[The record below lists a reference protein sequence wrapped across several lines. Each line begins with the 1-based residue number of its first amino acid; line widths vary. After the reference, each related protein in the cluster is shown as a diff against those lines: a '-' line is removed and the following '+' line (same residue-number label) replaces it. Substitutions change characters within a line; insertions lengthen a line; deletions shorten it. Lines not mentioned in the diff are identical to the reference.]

1 MAISSFSDVPPLAKR
16 CLDFLEV
23 DGVFRIENFSLQ
35 TPSLTEVNRLVK
47 QFEDTDPASLNMAFE
62 NPDTVC
68 GVLRKWLR
76 QLPEPLFSY
85 EFYDSWMSLQHTQVN
100 EDLFGE
106 IQTVLFQLHPTHYAV
121 MQRLFRFLHKLSF
134 YSAVNRLTTP
144 VLGFHWQPCLIWSQA
159 NATALD
165 PMRVAPDGAIA
176 GSIVATMI
184 EHYDKLFVE
193 ETTWVPP
200 EFDTPAPANPSSA
213 AASAASTPHATPL
226 AIHALNGHNS
236 LNGSSSSLPP
246 FSGSPA
252 PTASS
257 VHTDPVGVSTS
268 SASISHSE
276 EDENSSSQAS
286 STQASIG
293 NGANGASATAIM
305 ANPESGHVATA
316 AGSSAPMP
324 IAQPSSSPSAI
335 SYVAHY
341 QQQTSQHS
349 TPQGSPQV
357 AHTLA
362 GGIPTTGS
370 GSPTNQLAPNSGSSA
385 PAPASG
391 SLPPITI
398 PTYGGGG
405 HGVANSV
412 PVTPITP
419 LPSVSPPQPLA
430 RSFAGAHSSS
440 GGGSSANLL
449 SSSPG
454 ASPSPLALNR
464 APSSAK
470 LGEDTSSSPRASTN
484 LSSATP
490 ITARKKQPVVV
501 NGYTQGTAICEFTD
515 MSDGMLQ
522 FFKNEHIYITQ
533 KHDDGWWEG
542 WKRGRRGFFPA
553 QYVVE
558 IAL

>member
-1 MAISSFSDVPPLAKR
+1 M
-16 CLDFLEV
+16 DFLEV

-47 QFEDTDPASLNMAFE
+47 QFEDNDPSTLNMAFE
-62 NPDTVC
+62 SPDTVC

-106 IQTVLFQLHPTHYAV
+106 IQTVLFQLHPSHYAS
-121 MQRLFRFLHKLSF
+121 MQRLFRFLHKLAS
-134 YSAVNRLTTP
+134 YSAVNRVTVS
-144 VLGFHWQPCLIWSQA
+144 VLGFHWQPCLLWSQA

-200 EFDTPAPANPSSA
+200 EFDSVAAPLPSSVP
-213 AASAASTPHATPL
+213 ASTASTPHATPI
-226 AIHALNGHNS
+226 AISALNGQAS

-246 FSGSPA
+246 MSGSPA
-252 PTASS
+252 PALLP
-257 VHTDPVGVSTS
+257 DPVGVSTS

-276 EDENSSSQAS
+276 EDEGSSSQAS
-286 STQASIG
+286 SHYTAP
-293 NGANGASATAIM
+293 NVNGAS
-305 ANPESGHVATA
+305 GA
-316 AGSSAPMP
+316 AGSTSESGQIASAP
-324 IAQPSSSPSAI
+324 IGIVQPSSSPSAV

-341 QQQTSQHS
+341 QQQGSQQN

-357 AHTLA
+357 PHPLA
-362 GGIPTTGS
+362 GGIPSSTS
-370 GSPTNQLAPNSGSSA
+370 GSPSSTTPTPQP
-385 PAPASG
+385 PAPASAPQT
-391 SLPPITI
+391 LPPIAI
-398 PTYGGGG
+398 PTYGAQQQP
-405 HGVANSV
+405 GVTANSM

-419 LPSVSPPQPLA
+419 LPSATPAQPLA
-430 RSFAGAHSSS
+430 RSFAGAHGTSSAGSSS
-440 GGGSSANLL
+440 NLL
-449 SSSPG
+449 SGSPG
-454 ASPSPLALNR
+454 ASASPLALNR

-470 LGEDTSSSPRASTN
+470 LVEDNSNASPRSSTN
-484 LSSATP
+484 LSAP
-490 ITARKKQPVVV
+490 NTARKKQPILI
-501 NGYTQGTAICEFTD
+501 NGYTQGTAICDYTD

-522 FFKNEHIYITQ
+522 FFKNEHIYITN

>member
-1 MAISSFSDVPPLAKR
+1 MPRSTGPVLGVAISSFSDVPPIAKR

-47 QFEDTDPASLNMAFE
+47 QFEDNDPSALNMAFE
-62 NPDTVC
+62 SPDTVC

-106 IQTVLFQLHPTHYAV
+106 IQTVLFQLHPSHYAV
-121 MQRLFRFLHKLSF
+121 MQRLFRFLHKLAS
-134 YSAVNRLTTP
+134 YSAVNRVTVS
-144 VLGFHWQPCLIWSQA
+144 VLGFHWQPCLLWSQA

-200 EFDTPAPANPSSA
+200 EFETVAAPLPSSVP
-213 AASAASTPHATPL
+213 ASTASTPHATPI
-226 AIHALNGHNS
+226 AVSALNNHAS

-246 FSGSPA
+246 MSGSPA
-252 PTASS
+252 P
-257 VHTDPVGVSTS
+257 VLLHDPIGVLTS

-276 EDENSSSQAS
+276 EDEGSSSQAS
-286 STQASIG
+286 SNYTAP
-293 NGANGASATAIM
+293 NANGAPGTAGTTS
-305 ANPESGHVATA
+305 ESGQIA
-316 AGSSAPMP
+316 SAPVG
-324 IAQPSSSPSAI
+324 IAQPSSSPSAV

-341 QQQTSQHS
+341 QQQNSQQN

-357 AHTLA
+357 PHPLA
-362 GGIPTTGS
+362 GGIPSSTS
-370 GSPTNQLAPNSGSSA
+370 GSPSSTSTTPTQPQA
-385 PAPASG
+385 PAAAPQT
-391 SLPPITI
+391 LPPPIAI
-398 PTYGGGG
+398 PTYGTQP
-405 HGVANSV
+405 HGVANSM

-419 LPSVSPPQPLA
+419 LPSASPPQPLA
-430 RSFAGAHSSS
+430 RSFAGAH
-440 GGGSSANLL
+440 GTAGSSTNML

-454 ASPSPLALNR
+454 AAPSPLTLNR

-470 LGEDTSSSPRASTN
+470 LVDDNNSSPRSSTN
-484 LSSATP
+484 LSAPS
-490 ITARKKQPVVV
+490 TARKKNPILI
-501 NGYTQGTAICEFTD
+501 NGYTQGTAICDYTD

-522 FFKNEHIYITQ
+522 FFKNEHIYITN

-542 WKRGRRGFFPA
+542 WKRGRRGFFPS